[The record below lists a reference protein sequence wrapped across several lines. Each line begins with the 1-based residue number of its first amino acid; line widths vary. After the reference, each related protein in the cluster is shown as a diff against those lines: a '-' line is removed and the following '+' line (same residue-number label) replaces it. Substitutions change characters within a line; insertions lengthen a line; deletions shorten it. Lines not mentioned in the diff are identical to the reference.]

1 MTTVLKLF
9 SWLCSVRSLV
19 LLCHEM
25 LCFHLSQCCYP
36 FPHICTWLLKKNKN
50 TPSAFLIL
58 QPQWSWETLS
68 SLLIKNN
75 NNYICTVQESCNE
88 DVEANLVE
96 SGRNLLHLVDGD
108 TCRVEPGTLSVLCM
122 KTVVFLTTG
131 LTRSTA
137 GACVCEGSVCK
148 HMYAW

>member
-1 MTTVLKLF
+1 MHLAYKKKQKKHTICFFNSAPSMKLRNTKLT
-9 SWLCSVRSLV
+9 SD
-19 LLCHEM
+19 
-25 LCFHLSQCCYP
+25 
-36 FPHICTWLLKKNKN
+36 KK
-50 TPSAFLIL
+50 
-58 QPQWSWETLS
+58 
-68 SLLIKNN
+68 KNN

-148 HMYAW
+148 HMYA